1 MGNNQNTKEAVKR
14 LLSVCNLP
22 TVIDADG
29 LNCVADDLDILKS
42 TVAQVIVTPHPGE
55 MARLIKKDISWVE
68 KNRVSCAKEFSKEY
82 GVITVLKG
90 AYTVIAT
97 PSGKCF
103 INTTGCQG
111 MATAG
116 SGDMLSGMISAFLAN
131 GTDPVL
137 AAVSAVCL
145 HGAAGEKTASKLGV
159 RGMIVS
165 DMIDQLPF
173 VLN

>member
-1 MGNNQNTKEAVKR
+1 
-14 LLSVCNLP
+14 
-22 TVIDADG
+22 
-29 LNCVADDLDILKS
+29 
-42 TVAQVIVTPHPGE
+42 
-55 MARLIKKDISWVE
+55 
-68 KNRVSCAKEFSKEY
+68 
-82 GVITVLKG
+82 
-90 AYTVIAT
+90 
-97 PSGKCF
+97 
-103 INTTGCQG
+103 